1 MTGEEG
7 EPPPKTVANSN
18 VFRLDPVVRDHVAD
32 SIAEFVRHLDAA
44 SARPIPE
51 NLERLGDAADNL
63 MRATASV
70 LIELRRASEDGTGS
84 CSP

>member
-1 MTGEEG
+1 MTDDEG
-7 EPPPKTVANSN
+7 EPPPKTIANSN
-18 VFRLDPVVRDHVAD
+18 VLGLDPVVRDHVAD
-32 SIAEFVRHLDAA
+32 SIAEFVRHLEAA

-70 LIELRRASEDGTGS
+70 LIELRRVGKDGHR
-84 CSP
+84 